1 MLDNIKEAQ
10 DHDAARTL
18 YSVAVRA
25 AVEGVPVAAISRI
38 VGGSFATV
46 RTILEDAYNKG
57 AIAALPA
64 SDWPP
69 GQNREN
75 RMPAV
80 WREATPEAMEFA
92 CGKRFKLSKLQ
103 SGFVMVLLRC
113 DSVDKPRLHAV
124 VEAQRAA
131 RPTRP
136 DNTEETDPKIVDVVI
151 CNLRKRLV
159 AVNPEFK
166 IDTLWGRGYSINPAT
181 KKLICDAIAEE
192 LG

>member
-1 MLDNIKEAQ
+1 MIETQGDTAL
-10 DHDAARTL
+10 
-18 YSVAVRA
+18 AVIYKVVVKA
-25 AVEGVPVAAISRI
+25 AVEGVPVSAIARITGQKFADVLENLEAAY
-38 VGGSFATV
+38 A
-46 RTILEDAYNKG
+46 KG

-69 GQNREN
+69 GQNRAE
-75 RMPAV
+75 RLPAL
-80 WREATPEAMEFA
+80 WREATPEALEFA

-151 CNLRKRLV
+151 CNLRKRLI

-181 KKLICDAIAEE
+181 KKLIYDAIAEE

>member
-1 MLDNIKEAQ
+1 MVESPEDVQRSMNYI
-10 DHDAARTL
+10 
-18 YSVAVRA
+18 AVRA
-25 AVEGVPVAAISRI
+25 AAEGVPVAAIARI
-38 VGGSFATV
+38 VCGSFATV
-46 RTILEDAYNKG
+46 HAILETAYSKG
-57 AIAALPA
+57 AIASLPA

-69 GQNREN
+69 GQNPLERV
-75 RMPAV
+75 PALS
-80 WREATPEAMEFA
+80 REATPEALEFA
-92 CGKRFKLSKLQ
+92 CGRRFKLSKLQ

-136 DNTEETDPKIVDVVI
+136 DNTEETDPKIVDVVM

-166 IDTLWGRGYSINPAT
+166 IETLWGRGYSINPQV
-181 KKLICDAIAEE
+181 KKRIYDAIAEE